1 MIGPKSL
8 QIRFDK
14 LGGFIRVY
22 DGTRHLVLFGPE
34 KYDAI
39 YNTTRYLISQKS
51 GITYVFSNNHAK
63 IKIDSYNSCYN
74 INIKLVFN
82 NYQNHY
88 YYIFRKMFVSTRWKI
103 MTRLFW

>member
-1 MIGPKSL
+1 MIGAKSL
-8 QIRFDK
+8 QIGFDK

-51 GITYVFSNNHAK
+51 GITCF
-63 IKIDSYNSCYN
+63 
-74 INIKLVFN
+74 F
-82 NYQNHY
+82 
-88 YYIFRKMFVSTRWKI
+88 
-103 MTRLFW
+103 